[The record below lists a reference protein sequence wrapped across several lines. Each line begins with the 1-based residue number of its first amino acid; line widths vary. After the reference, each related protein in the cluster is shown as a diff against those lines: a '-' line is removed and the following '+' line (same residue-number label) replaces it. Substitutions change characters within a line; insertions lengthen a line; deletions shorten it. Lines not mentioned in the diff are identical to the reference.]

1 VRFPSIA
8 MVAGE
13 AGRTFRRFP
22 LVAVSAFLAA
32 ASAVAM
38 VEEPASSERYLRLL
52 AAASLGLPLFTAL
65 TLVTERPGWP
75 GLGRG
80 AGEGKRPWPPL
91 AAGLLHLAGVAVL
104 AAIYLAWPHWRDPLA
119 LRRYLQLSLAFHLLA
134 AFLPFAGP
142 GERNGFWQYN
152 KTLFIRF
159 LTAALYAH
167 VLFAGLSVALLAVD
181 KLFGV
186 DVDGNRY
193 PELWILIGFLFTTG
207 FFLGGI
213 PRQLGDLDAVT
224 EYPRGLRVFSQF
236 ILVPLVTVYLVIL
249 TVYLGKIAV
258 TRVWPSG
265 WIGYLVSSVSVAG
278 ILSLLLVAPVRER
291 TENAWIA
298 SYSRWFYIVLLPSL
312 GMLLLAVG
320 KRIAQ
325 YGVTENRYFL
335 MVLSGWLALVSLYF
349 ILRRAGSIKVIPGT
363 LCAVAL
369 ITLGGPWGAYQVSA
383 RSQTHRLAGILEA
396 NGMLVDGRAQNNGV
410 KGAAGQVSFEDRREM
425 SAIFTYLLET
435 HGTAPIAGWFADGL
449 AAVDTVGGGARGGDR
464 WRATRQTQRILDD
477 LGVTYVEKWDRRESE
492 SYFHRWAA
500 APGAG
505 FPVAG
510 YDQALYLD
518 RPHLEPA
525 TVGDRTLRV
534 DYEAASTS
542 LRVREGERVV
552 VRFPLDPL
560 VERLRARTVG
570 NHPTALPDG
579 VDPVETVAAEAEGV
593 AALLVV
599 RQLAWEDAHPGVE
612 LEVTGLDGEILFR
625 FRP

>member
-1 VRFPSIA
+1 

-52 AAASLGLPLFTAL
+52 AAASLGLPLFTAI
-65 TLVTERPGWP
+65 TLLVERGRPG
-75 GLGRG
+75 GGRPTG
-80 AGEGKRPWPPL
+80 DGFRPWPPL

-104 AAIYLAWPHWRDPLA
+104 AAIYLAWPHWHDPLA
-119 LRRYLQLSLAFHLLA
+119 LRRYLQLSLTFHLLA
-134 AFLPFAGP
+134 AFLPFTAP

-167 VLFAGLSVALLAVD
+167 VLFAGLAVALLAVD

-186 DVDGNRY
+186 NVDGNRY

-213 PRQLGDLDAVT
+213 PRNLAELDAVT

-291 TENAWIA
+291 AENAWIA
-298 SYSRWFYIVLLPSL
+298 SYSRWFYIVLLPSI

-320 KRIAQ
+320 KRIEQ

-335 MVLSGWLALVSLYF
+335 IVLSGWLVLVSLYF

-383 RSQTHRLAGILEA
+383 RSQTHRLAGLLEA
-396 NGMLVDGRAQNNGV
+396 NGMLVDGHARP
-410 KGAAGQVSFEDRREM
+410 AAERVAFEDRREM

-435 HGTAPIAGWFADGL
+435 HGTKPIAGWFEDGL
-449 AAVDTVGGGARGGDR
+449 AHVDTLGDASRSRNR
-464 WRATRQTQRILDD
+464 WNATRKTQQIMDD
-477 LGVTYVEKWDRRESE
+477 LEVAYVEKWDRRESE
-492 SYFHRWAA
+492 SEFHRWAA

-505 FPVAG
+505 FRISG
-510 YDQALYLD
+510 YDQALHLD
-518 RPHLEPA
+518 RPILESA

-534 DYEAASTS
+534 DYEAATTS
-542 LRVREGERVV
+542 LRVREGERML
-552 VRFPLDPL
+552 VRFPLAPL
-560 VERLRARTVG
+560 VERLRARSL
-570 NHPTALPDG
+570 NHHPTAVPDG
-579 VDPVETVAAEAEGV
+579 VDPVETVSAEAEGV
-593 AALLVV
+593 DALLVV
-599 RQLAWEDAHPGVE
+599 RQLAWDNGMGTG
-612 LEVTGLDGEILFR
+612 LRVTGLDGEILFR
-625 FRP
+625 FRPRD